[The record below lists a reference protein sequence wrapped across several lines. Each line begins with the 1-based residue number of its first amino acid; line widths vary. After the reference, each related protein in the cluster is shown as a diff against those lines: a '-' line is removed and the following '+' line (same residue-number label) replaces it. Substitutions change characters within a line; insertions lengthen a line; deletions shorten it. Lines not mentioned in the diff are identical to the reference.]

1 MLSLTQLIL
10 TLALVRRRISLYLF
24 LTFRTFEG
32 TLISMLIND
41 HGGEVMNKLTKVI
54 LMKESS
60 VGTIWI
66 DLSCKMKGKTGTLMK
81 QNC

>member
-1 MLSLTQLIL
+1 M
-10 TLALVRRRISLYLF
+10 IS
-24 LTFRTFEG
+24 
-32 TLISMLIND
+32 ILIND
-41 HGGEVMNKLTKVI
+41 HGGKVMNKLTKVI

-60 VGTIWI
+60 VGPIWI